1 MVDKQDSLSYNVHF
15 GGKLDSKL
23 YANEQ
28 DVWMRDSCES
38 AEDRNRDKAR
48 TLESYR
54 ENTQGRSIRGRQLIL
69 ESEKLGG
76 QSYTDLG
83 EYQTG

>member
-1 MVDKQDSLSYNVHF
+1 
-15 GGKLDSKL
+15 
-23 YANEQ
+23 
-28 DVWMRDSCES
+28 MRDSCES